1 MSISFNHPLPEVQGL
16 PELKFQPWLFNL
28 QSLCSQL
35 LRSREVGLNYSELNW
50 HLPFLG
56 FIGVS
61 VNSHSLTLK
70 AQNNLRAYY
79 SRPRDSGNCHLRAGW
94 ELGRKQVL
102 LGSDHFAV
110 HLKLI
115 QHCKSTIL
123 QNKIKIRATFPVVQC
138 LRPHASMARSAQFH
152 SWAGNWDLICCVV
165 CTKIKTKPPK
175 SKVLCVPLFN
185 FEILKEMNFHCF
197 SLLDESFPPTCW
209 VSISELLGDVKQK
222 MLLMYKYSAFSP
234 LVWERKK
241 CWCFHRRRQ
250 CCVCRLNP
258 PSVWAC
264 WLHYQRGRREET
276 KGWILSN
283 IPGCFESLK
292 NVQNT

>member
-1 MSISFNHPLPEVQGL
+1 MTVKGSRMSFGFPETSEIWSCPLPCPGDDLVTGANDSCPFLSAPHLYRCLSRLIIPLPEVQGL

-70 AQNNLRAYY
+70 AQNNLRAYS

-138 LRPHASMARSAQFH
+138 LRLHASMARSTQFH

-197 SLLDESFPPTCW
+197 SLFLRAFPQHVGLT
-209 VSISELLGDVKQK
+209 
-222 MLLMYKYSAFSP
+222 Y
-234 LVWERKK
+234 
-241 CWCFHRRRQ
+241 
-250 CCVCRLNP
+250 
-258 PSVWAC
+258 
-264 WLHYQRGRREET
+264 
-276 KGWILSN
+276 LSY
-283 IPGCFESLK
+283 
-292 NVQNT
+292 